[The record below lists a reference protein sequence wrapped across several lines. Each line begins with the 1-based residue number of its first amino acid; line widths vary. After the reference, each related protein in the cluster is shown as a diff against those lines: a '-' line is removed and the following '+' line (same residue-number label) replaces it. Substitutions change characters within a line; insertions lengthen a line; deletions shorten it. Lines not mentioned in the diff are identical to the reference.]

1 MTDKKSDDYSDGFVT
16 GFLVTLGVMIV
27 ALILLSIGSTNGDT
41 FVRDGIRYG
50 SLCEDLGKV
59 CGDWYIIG
67 DAVEFVPTPV
77 VKERS

>member
-1 MTDKKSDDYSDGFVT
+1 MTEPNDSDYGEGFSN
-16 GFLVTLGVMIV
+16 GFLA
-27 ALILLSIGSTNGDT
+27 ALLLLLVGLFLLSIGSTNGDT

-50 SLCEDLGKV
+50 SICEDIGKV

-77 VKERS
+77 EVVK